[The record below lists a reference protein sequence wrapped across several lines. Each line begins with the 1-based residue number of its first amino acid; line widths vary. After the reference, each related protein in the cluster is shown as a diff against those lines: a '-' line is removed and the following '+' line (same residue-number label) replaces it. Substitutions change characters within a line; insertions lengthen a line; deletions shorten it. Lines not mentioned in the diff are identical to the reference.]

1 MLCFSLLAF
10 ATQDAIVKSL
20 TDDYPVLQILTVRI
34 FFVLLV
40 FLLATG
46 LIYGWSMLKD
56 TPSKGLLLLRG
67 VVAFFAFGS
76 YYLALTVIPMA
87 DASAVY
93 MTAPLFITALSVP
106 LLGEKV
112 GWHRW
117 GAVITGFL
125 AVLLVI
131 NPTSALFQIE
141 SALPLISALFYSM
154 IPVIT
159 RKVGMSAHVLAMTT
173 YNAAA
178 YFGVCLLATALV
190 HRFPPTANAPAIL
203 RTIASEWIVPDP
215 VSLSWMFVSGMIF
228 GIAVLCIT
236 QAYRIAN
243 VSAVAPFEYSYLV
256 WMILL
261 GYLVFDE
268 TPGIRTLAGGV
279 VIVSCGIYI
288 IWRERKLER

>member
-46 LIYGWSMLKD
+46 FLYGWPMLRD
-56 TPSKGLLLLRG
+56 SPHKGLLLLRG
-67 VVAFFAFGS
+67 VIAFFAFGS
-76 YYLALTVIPMA
+76 YYLALAVIPMA

-112 GWHRW
+112 GRHRW
-117 GAVITGFL
+117 AAVITGFL
-125 AVLLVI
+125 AVLLII

-154 IPVIT
+154 IPIIT

-178 YFGVCLLATALV
+178 YFGACLLATALV
-190 HRFPPTANAPAIL
+190 YFFPPTANVPAIL
-203 RTIASEWIVPDP
+203 MTIASHWIMPDP
-215 VSLSWMFVSGMIF
+215 LSLMWMFVSGMIF

-236 QAYRIAN
+236 QAYRIAS
-243 VSAVAPFEYSYLV
+243 VSVVAPFEYSYLV

-261 GYLVFDE
+261 GYLIFDE
-268 TPGIRTLAGGV
+268 IPGIRTLTGGV
-279 VIVSCGIYI
+279 IIVACGIYI
-288 IWRERKLER
+288 MCRER